1 MILVTGQG
9 ESPSGGSM
17 LRRGSSGREAIRS
30 LELRRKSS
38 AHNTR
43 VNLSTTS
50 KRPSLVPS
58 GEFDLSNELTTAIM
72 ESDKALLVEAKKR
85 NDVAGTDNVNL
96 KKKNMIPA
104 TSYIQ
109 QY

>member
-1 MILVTGQG
+1 MVIGQG
-9 ESPSGGSM
+9 ETPSGNSM
-17 LRRGSSGREAIRS
+17 LRRGSSGREAIRT

-38 AHNTR
+38 AHSARINIP
-43 VNLSTTS
+43 NMSSTS

-85 NDVAGTDNVNL
+85 NDVAGTGNVNF
-96 KKKNMIPA
+96 
-104 TSYIQ
+104 
-109 QY
+109 